1 MSSDP
6 VHLTIRMPTLFELAP
21 SAKNCCQKTQNNKD
35 KVLNVILHEKYAFQ
49 NRTMFFNILKQ
60 L

>member
-1 MSSDP
+1 MSSDL
-6 VHLTIRMPTLFELAP
+6 VHLTIRMSTPLELAP

-35 KVLNVILHEKYAFQ
+35 KVPNATLHEKYALK
-49 NRTMFFNILKQ
+49 NRTMFFNLLKQ

>member
-1 MSSDP
+1 MSSDL
-6 VHLTIRMPTLFELAP
+6 VHLTIRMSTFFELAL

-35 KVLNVILHEKYAFQ
+35 KVPNVTLHEKYAFK
-49 NRTMFFNILKQ
+49 NRTMSFNLLKQ